1 MLIKRSKSSQAG
13 TFTIAPGRHVHGEL
27 TLASRR
33 TALHLHDKDFFWTR
47 DTRYLTGVLHDLTK
61 VSLIDCVTIEST
73 QSSRSDGGGY
83 HSANI
88 FPHFVVLGDQ
98 HIAPEEKTITEVH
111 FVIDD
116 ASTLFYDFDAFGSVI
131 DARPFIEQIVGAD
144 ARNRKIVTGPD
155 PQILYFTGKREIFA
169 IETVIGRIS
178 ASHNPSRTL
187 IGGPEGVQLRNTIF
201 TTIAFKEP
209 VLFEVA
215 ISQSATLLAYS
226 GMLVGRPQNLRELLL
241 HIGSDRERPVIL
253 RVHCSHGPKRNRTNE
268 AKRPHP
274 ADALINGGM
283 EPEVFS
289 RVMAGWLGRQQ
300 EWRDARARFFGVFA
314 KQRSYD
320 IDRLIG
326 AANMFDILP
335 ASVVAPEA
343 PLTDEQKIARLE
355 ARRIFRALPK
365 SPERDSVLGSLGRL
379 GKSNLKQKV
388 RHRAQVIIDAAGE
401 RFPELST
408 GTDEAVNCRNY
419 YVHGGERRLDYDAN
433 FVDTVAFFTDTLE
446 FVFAA
451 SDLIE
456 SGWDIKAWSEI
467 PTSMSHPFGQYRVN
481 YAGHLQRLKAL
492 LAASPATEG

>member
-1 MLIKRSKSSQAG
+1 M
-13 TFTIAPGRHVHGEL
+13 
-27 TLASRR
+27 
-33 TALHLHDKDFFWTR
+33 
-47 DTRYLTGVLHDLTK
+47 
-61 VSLIDCVTIEST
+61 
-73 QSSRSDGGGY
+73 
-83 HSANI
+83 
-88 FPHFVVLGDQ
+88 VLGDQ

-155 PQILYFTGKREIFA
+155 PEILYFTGKREMLA

-178 ASHNPSRTL
+178 ASHSPSRTL
-187 IGGPEGVQLRNTIF
+187 IGGPEGVQFRPMF

-209 VLFEVA
+209 VLLEVA
-215 ISQSATLLAYS
+215 ISQSTTLIAYL

-283 EPEVFS
+283 EPEAFS

-326 AANMFDILP
+326 AANMSTF
-335 ASVVAPEA
+335 S
-343 PLTDEQKIARLE
+343 RL
-355 ARRIFRALPK
+355 RSCRPK
-365 SPERDSVLGSLGRL
+365 LR
-379 GKSNLKQKV
+379 
-388 RHRAQVIIDAAGE
+388 
-401 RFPELST
+401 
-408 GTDEAVNCRNY
+408 
-419 YVHGGERRLDYDAN
+419 
-433 FVDTVAFFTDTLE
+433 
-446 FVFAA
+446 
-451 SDLIE
+451 
-456 SGWDIKAWSEI
+456 
-467 PTSMSHPFGQYRVN
+467 
-481 YAGHLQRLKAL
+481 
-492 LAASPATEG
+492 